1 MLARYC
7 VTGWSPRFGMWETE
21 MIEAKNME
29 AAKVRYSMKFSSN
42 KRVKAYL
49 LRTNAEMME

>member
-7 VTGWSPRFGMWETE
+7 VTGWSPRFGVWETE

-29 AAKVRYSMKFSSN
+29 AAKVRYSLKFSSN

>member
-7 VTGWSPRFGMWETE
+7 VTGWSPRFGMWDTE
-21 MIEAKNME
+21 MIEAKSAE
-29 AAKVRYSMKFSSN
+29 AAKARYMMKYLSN

-49 LRTNAEMME
+49 LRTVAETME